1 MQKSFPSCESVT
13 IENSRA
19 KFHWLY
25 VCMMLEYSILYS
37 IYTYIYM
44 CVCVRLLIHLNFS
57 LQWAPHSAR
66 QSQAKPEQG
75 KSKQQAKVNNGTS
88 NFTEISEF
96 VIKREPACQ

>member
-25 VCMMLEYSILYS
+25 VCMMLEY
-37 IYTYIYM
+37 TTYM

-57 LQWAPHSAR
+57 LQWAP
-66 QSQAKPEQG
+66 QQG
-75 KSKQQAKVNNGTS
+75 KASQGKQQAKVNNGTS

-96 VIKREPACQ
+96 VIKRAKRAKTALHRLETVFE

>member
-25 VCMMLEYSILYS
+25 VCMMLV
-37 IYTYIYM
+37 YTTYM
-44 CVCVRLLIHLNFS
+44 CVCTFTNSFKFLFAVGS
-57 LQWAPHSAR
+57 SAR
-66 QSQAKPEQG
+66 QG
-75 KSKQQAKVNNGTS
+75 KQQAKVNNGTS

-96 VIKREPACQ
+96 VIKRAKRAKTALHRLETVFE